1 MLTVPPTPFP
11 TRRYSDLPMITH
23 SLMSATDSPAMKAA
37 IDHAKLLEKRDDI
50 YAVTVMAGF
59 ALADIAA
66 PCLSVIVVGRD
77 QKVAQSTADEL
88 AGRIWEDR
96 EGFIYQNQALSVSVA
111 RAKEMADGANTGA
124 NGGGTEKG
132 TVLFIDH

>member
-88 AGRIWEDR
+88 AVRIRSEEHTSEIQSLMR
-96 EGFIYQNQALSVSVA
+96 ISYA
-111 RAKEMADGANTGA
+111 
-124 NGGGTEKG
+124 
-132 TVLFIDH
+132 VLCLKKK

>member
-1 MLTVPPTPFP
+1 
-11 TRRYSDLPMITH
+11 
-23 SLMSATDSPAMKAA
+23 MKGA

-59 ALADIAA
+59 AFADIAA

-111 RAKEMADGANTGA
+111 RAKEMADGADPGA
-124 NGGGTEKG
+124 NGGGNEKG
-132 TVLFIDH
+132 PVLLIDNGDNCTLGGRSEGRRVGKDCVSTCRSRW